1 MFHSEL
7 IFPLNGWHNHASSI
21 VECPNGDLLVCW
33 FSGSGE
39 RTADDAQIL
48 GARRRSRSTRWSQPF
63 LMADTP
69 NYPDCN
75 PCLFIDPAQ
84 RLWLVWITILN
95 HRWEGSLLKYRC
107 TRDYQRALAPR
118 WQWSEVLHISPDEQF
133 VQKVD
138 AYAQRMLAQAG
149 TYPPDLRPYLEQYCH
164 TIRQYAQD
172 DLSRRLGWM
181 TRLPPLIIGKH
192 IWLPLYSDGFSCSL
206 IAISENNGDSWQL
219 SEPILAPGAIQ
230 PALAVR
236 RDGTLVAYMR
246 DNGPP
251 PKRVWMA
258 TSNDGGFTWSEPT
271 KTEIPNPG
279 SSVAVLALRTGEWIM
294 VCNDTEQGRHRL
306 TVLLSDDEG
315 RTWRTARYLE
325 KDAPGTGSY
334 SYPALIQAHNGII
347 HATYSYALER
357 EGLPVDERGRPKRS
371 AIKWAQFTRDWLLS
385 SETNRQ

>member
-172 DLSRRLGWM
+172 DLSRRL
-181 TRLPPLIIGKH
+181 
-192 IWLPLYSDGFSCSL
+192 
-206 IAISENNGDSWQL
+206 
-219 SEPILAPGAIQ
+219 
-230 PALAVR
+230 
-236 RDGTLVAYMR
+236 
-246 DNGPP
+246 
-251 PKRVWMA
+251 
-258 TSNDGGFTWSEPT
+258 
-271 KTEIPNPG
+271 
-279 SSVAVLALRTGEWIM
+279 
-294 VCNDTEQGRHRL
+294 
-306 TVLLSDDEG
+306 
-315 RTWRTARYLE
+315 
-325 KDAPGTGSY
+325 
-334 SYPALIQAHNGII
+334 
-347 HATYSYALER
+347 
-357 EGLPVDERGRPKRS
+357 
-371 AIKWAQFTRDWLLS
+371 
-385 SETNRQ
+385 